1 LTSIKEHYD
10 SIEDG
15 FFRERF
21 QIFLESQEVVLSEI
35 IKFIDFFDGSGADDV
50 RVDVFNCIKK
60 LLKITDYENTRDF
73 IEKSLEKEV
82 LPERSNEISNPDSI
96 DMNVREEAKIPYGFV
111 FHKFFTA
118 FKLDYTYEGLIEATK
133 HSNLATNQFLQ

>member
-1 LTSIKEHYD
+1 M
-10 SIEDG
+10 IEDG

-21 QIFLESQEVVLSEI
+21 QIFLESQEVELSEI

-82 LPERSNEISNPDSI
+82 LP
-96 DMNVREEAKIPYGFV
+96 
-111 FHKFFTA
+111 
-118 FKLDYTYEGLIEATK
+118 
-133 HSNLATNQFLQ
+133 